1 LKPLRPSYPLRT
13 ERLELRPFEPEDI
26 DALFAMES
34 RADVA
39 RYLYNEPWTRAEA
52 EEHLE
57 RYRAALALE
66 EEGEFLDLAMVLRS
80 TGDVVGKSFLAW
92 RSTEHRLA
100 EVGYGVH
107 PDRQGQGYATEAT
120 RVIFE
125 LAFDGLGAHRVIG
138 RLDARNVASARV
150 LEHLGMRL
158 EAHLVENEWVKGEW
172 ASELVYALLESE
184 YRAAATRPP
193 ARPGTAP

>member
-1 LKPLRPSYPLRT
+1 LRPLRPDYPLRT
-13 ERLELRPFEPEDI
+13 ERLELRPFEPEDL

-34 RADVA
+34 LEDVA

-57 RYRAALALE
+57 RYTAARTLE
-66 EEGEFLDLAMVLRS
+66 EEGEYLDLAIILLA
-80 TGDVVGKSFLAW
+80 TGEVVGKSFLAW

-107 PDRQGQGYATEAT
+107 PDHQGQGYATEAT
-120 RVIFE
+120 RVILE
-125 LAFDGLGAHRVIG
+125 LAFDGLTAHRVIG

-150 LEHLGMRL
+150 LEHLGMRR
-158 EAHLVENEWVKGEW
+158 EAHLVENEFVKGEW
-172 ASELVYALLESE
+172 ASELVYALL
-184 YRAAATRPP
+184 AAER
-193 ARPGTAP
+193 